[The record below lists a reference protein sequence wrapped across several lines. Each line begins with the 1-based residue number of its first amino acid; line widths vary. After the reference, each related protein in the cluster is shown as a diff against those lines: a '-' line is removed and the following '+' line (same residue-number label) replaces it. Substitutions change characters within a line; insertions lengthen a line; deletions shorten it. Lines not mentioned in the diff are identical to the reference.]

1 MIIVSTP
8 ELSFETWT
16 KFEYFCLKYLMLPNS
31 FMKKILG
38 TLKILQTIRKSIN
51 TRKILHEKKM
61 EARDIFPLVE
71 YMPIMHEALNLNR
84 KCGFLSI
91 IPTLTI

>member
-1 MIIVSTP
+1 
-8 ELSFETWT
+8 
-16 KFEYFCLKYLMLPNS
+16 
-31 FMKKILG
+31 
-38 TLKILQTIRKSIN
+38 
-51 TRKILHEKKM
+51 M